1 MKNFTKLTLGSEVVE
16 VRIKSLSKPYVTLSS
31 FTSLLWQRLPITP
44 RNLLYFSIPLIII
57 KFNGHFKFPGK
68 KSEAHRSYSRTTPRK
83 QALFFIKT
91 LFTVTYIQSVPIYI
105 HAIRIF
111 IRHEKDSVHVFRNNS
126 VRYIKTHLCQLISG
140 DTTRRKCTKNVSSL
154 SVFISSRMFYA
165 LLLTRKASVC
175 PS

>member
-1 MKNFTKLTLGSEVVE
+1 M
-16 VRIKSLSKPYVTLSS
+16 TLSS

-68 KSEAHRSYSRTTPRK
+68 KSEAHRSYGRTTPRK

-91 LFTVTYIQSVPIYI
+91 LVTVTYIQSVPIYI
-105 HAIRIF
+105 HAIRILSDMKKTPYMYF
-111 IRHEKDSVHVFRNNS
+111 EIIYS

-140 DTTRRKCTKNVSSL
+140 NTTRRNCMKNVSSFCFYFKSNVLCALFDQEGICL
-154 SVFISSRMFYA
+154 SS
-165 LLLTRKASVC
+165 
-175 PS
+175 